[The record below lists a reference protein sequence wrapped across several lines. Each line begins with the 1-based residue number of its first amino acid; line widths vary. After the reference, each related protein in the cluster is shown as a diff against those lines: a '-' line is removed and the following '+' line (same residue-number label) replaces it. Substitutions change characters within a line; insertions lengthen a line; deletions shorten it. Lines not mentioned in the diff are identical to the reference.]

1 VSAAATALVIPF
13 PRDAD
18 AQEDPATGLRALD
31 GAGTGSRQLP
41 LETRALLA
49 LATADE
55 VDEGMARV
63 VELLQ
68 RASSARVEWWA
79 AGDDGRLR
87 CAAAAGA
94 ARGPRRRFPMGPAG
108 EVVVSGGRRDARLRA
123 VIEEIAPLLRRRC
136 AEERLTRTAVEL
148 ARRNEAL
155 EDFAALVAHDLK
167 APLLA
172 ALVADDPAAQVEQA
186 LDLVDSVLDAVGASG
201 HQDDEAAG
209 APADWLEKAVHDVGA
224 VDVEITSELAA
235 SPPLPAAPLRVIL
248 RNLLHNAVAAGARRI
263 HVAAVESRGA
273 WRLDVDDDGV
283 GLAPGGDYA
292 AGSGLGLG
300 LCRRIARR
308 HGGVLELVAR
318 PAGGTRA
325 SLVLGGAA

>member
-13 PRDAD
+13 PRDAEI
-18 AQEDPATGLRALD
+18 QEKPATGLRALD
-31 GAGTGSRQLP
+31 GAGTGSRPLP

-68 RASSARVEWWA
+68 RASSARVEWWP

-94 ARGPRRRFPMGPAG
+94 ARGPRRRFPMGTAG

-123 VIEEIAPLLRRRC
+123 ALDEIAPVLRRRC

-186 LDLVDSVLDAVGASG
+186 LDVVDSVLEAVWASG
-201 HQDDEAAG
+201 RRDEPSTS
-209 APADWLEKAVHDVGA
+209 PADWLERAVRDVGA
-224 VDVEITSELAA
+224 ANVEITAELTA
-235 SPPLPAAPLRVIL
+235 SPPLPTAPLRVIL
-248 RNLLHNAVAAGARRI
+248 RNLLRNAVAAGARRI

-292 AGSGLGLG
+292 SGSGLGLG

-308 HGGVLELVAR
+308 HGGVLELAPR